1 MKKQAIAVKA
11 GTYSYTSDKG
21 TVVIS
26 APTDIPAERIAAGF
40 TELALMMG
48 EKKKSAPKLA

>member
-1 MKKQAIAVKA
+1 MEKQAIAVKA
-11 GTYSYTSDKG
+11 GTHTYTSDKG

-40 TELALMMG
+40 TGLALMMG
-48 EKKKSAPKLA
+48 EKRKSAPRLA

>member
-1 MKKQAIAVKA
+1 MEKQAIAVKA
-11 GTYSYTSDKG
+11 GTYTYTSDKG

-48 EKKKSAPKLA
+48 DKKKSAPKLA